1 MPPLVIDF
9 AKSQDGALE
18 LRAPV
23 GSTLVLRWPE
33 GSGVAAQPT
42 PALKPQQQN
51 TASAGV
57 SETRWRITGDGAVTV
72 TGGPREMRL
81 SIASIPN
88 EPPTIR
94 IVGEP
99 KTNIRGTVT
108 LSYEGSDEYG
118 IASVETRFAE
128 PRWHGRPMANGHPL
142 VDPPMANLPPPR
154 TGPVRRRRATLS
166 IFLPILGPARM

>member
-1 MPPLVIDF
+1 MTAPSLSP
-9 AKSQDGALE
+9 GA
-18 LRAPV
+18 RV
-23 GSTLVLRWPE
+23 QR
-33 GSGVAAQPT
+33 
-42 PALKPQQQN
+42 
-51 TASAGV
+51 
-57 SETRWRITGDGAVTV
+57 V
-72 TGGPREMRL
+72 TGAAHELRL

-128 PRWHGRPMANGHPL
+128 PRWRGQPMANGHPL
-142 VDPPMANLPPPR
+142 VDPPMANLPPPSNRPHLPRKCLR
-154 TGPVRRRRATLS
+154 TNDREKR
-166 IFLPILGPARM
+166 